1 MRVFTGSLLLIYT
14 SSRTF
19 SLLFIIK
26 MYCQNIAD
34 EDQPKES
41 RGSVNNIHAALSAAA
56 EPSEET
62 QKCLE
67 EPKVKTKAGW
77 ILHS

>member
-1 MRVFTGSLLLIYT
+1 
-14 SSRTF
+14 
-19 SLLFIIK
+19 
-26 MYCQNIAD
+26 MYCQNISD

-67 EPKVKTKAGW
+67 EPKVKTKAG
-77 ILHS
+77 